1 MPDVQ
6 RNAYTDR
13 KAAVEAYR
21 ENLAYLAGK
30 RKNLAVGGGNAYVLP
45 YATRLY
51 DIPDKD
57 SGYYQNS
64 AAVPFYQMVV
74 HGCVDYSSLAGN
86 LSYND
91 AYQKLRWVE
100 TGSIPHFLI
109 THENPVRLKE
119 TSYNRI
125 FSSQYTAWKE
135 AMTAVYQEFNQ
146 RLSGVWNQTIERHD
160 RLSADVVRLT
170 YGDGSRTYINYGD
183 SAAQADGQTIPAMD
197 YVVIGAG
204 GTP

>member
-1 MPDVQ
+1 M
-6 RNAYTDR
+6 
-13 KAAVEAYR
+13 EAYR
-21 ENLAYLAGK
+21 ENLAVLAGK

-91 AYQKLRWVE
+91 AYQKLRWVGNGE
-100 TGSIPHFLI
+100 HPPFPH
-109 THENPVRLKE
+109 HP
-119 TSYNRI
+119 
-125 FSSQYTAWKE
+125 
-135 AMTAVYQEFNQ
+135 
-146 RLSGVWNQTIERHD
+146 
-160 RLSADVVRLT
+160 
-170 YGDGSRTYINYGD
+170 
-183 SAAQADGQTIPAMD
+183 
-197 YVVIGAG
+197 
-204 GTP
+204 

>member
-1 MPDVQ
+1 
-6 RNAYTDR
+6 
-13 KAAVEAYR
+13 
-21 ENLAYLAGK
+21 
-30 RKNLAVGGGNAYVLP
+30 
-45 YATRLY
+45 
-51 DIPDKD
+51 
-57 SGYYQNS
+57 
-64 AAVPFYQMVV
+64 MVV